1 MTDNRDDLDLPP
13 LPNTGRVKKDHRD
26 DDNDDNDDYHE
37 EKKMVPLQPLKAIR
51 QSSAPKKDEAIRKEM
66 AMKIEVMKKLSER
79 EIRLAEFKANKEREI
94 AKLREEREIH
104 TRIKMESIQRIKKEK
119 EKRRLKTLRKISEK
133 ERRANDVLRQRERL
147 AHEGRSHAVEIRDK
161 LTRVLERSLRK
172 KSAQSEDLN
181 SQKNSSISSHHHRHH
196 SQGMMQQFL
205 SSEDLNSQK
214 NSSISSHHHSQG
226 IMQQFLSFEGK
237 TLIPHL
243 HEAKESVDEQIL
255 MTLNSC
261 STLHENESEDMS
273 EFLNGDGNKTNVVN
287 NYEIKRIDKTVSKIV
302 EDNIIM
308 KSTTNRMTE
317 VFDSILA
324 ELSLLNSKVKELED
338 LLDDKDIEIDIL
350 EENIS
355 KIDAWKTKSILIILS
370 LTLII
375 NGAGLYA
382 YIYKDPNRSTG
393 QDMIKCMKALPS
405 FVIQCFKS
413 T

>member
-181 SQKNSSISSHHHRHH
+181 SQKNSSISSHHH
-196 SQGMMQQFL
+196 
-205 SSEDLNSQK
+205 
-214 NSSISSHHHSQG
+214 SQG

-393 QDMIKCMKALPS
+393 QDMTKCMKALPS

>member
-1 MTDNRDDLDLPP
+1 MMDNRDDLDLPP
-13 LPNTGRVKKDHRD
+13 LRNTGRVKKDHRD

-181 SQKNSSISSHHHRHH
+181 SQKNSSISSHHHR
-196 SQGMMQQFL
+196 
-205 SSEDLNSQK
+205 
-214 NSSISSHHHSQG
+214 HHSQG